1 MFVEDI
7 IATMADSLSPR
18 SPDGKFVISLS
29 RRVLNHQPLTTRQ
42 GFAFLSFLRK
52 SSYLWSHTGAHEGE
66 IRALLTSPKW
76 KMPLEESKTI
86 HHEVRYLGDNY
97 IGFRTA
103 RSRATESD
111 FRALEASWAFGMH
124 VVQTNSPARL
134 EKAVRVIGE
143 HGFQMDAALEDYLA
157 EAFGAE
163 KLPSSAMVAGDLL
176 VIDVPNDNLVAEFV
190 LHVLMG
196 EPV

>member
-111 FRALEASWAFGMH
+111 FRALD